1 MDLTTMRE
9 SFRTETGRLDLADTG
24 VDRFLNAGQRLLDA
38 RVNHDSGEARNFQMV
53 KRGGFGVTFSST
65 CRVIHKVF
73 VADLEGGRNL
83 LKKGDQDELRSQF
96 VQLFSQLGKGR
107 PTFYIP
113 ATLRVSPDQATTGDL
128 QAFTGY
134 MDVLLGSSAKF
145 NGVIFYPPA
154 DKQYMVEVWGSFY
167 SPDLG
172 DSCTST
178 WWLENH
184 ANLLLMAAQRALEV
198 SYRNSEGVKD
208 WDAAMQPYLAAIEA
222 DQAEQE
228 AVDIGG
234 MDE

>member
-1 MDLTTMRE
+1 MDLSTLRE
-9 SFRTETGRLDLADTG
+9 TFRTETGRLDLADTG
-24 VDRFLNAGQRLLDA
+24 VDRFLNAGQRLLDT
-38 RVNHDSGEARNFQMV
+38 RVNHDSNEARNFKMV
-53 KRGGFGVTFSST
+53 KQGDFAVTFSST

-73 VADLEGGRNL
+73 VADLDSRSQL
-83 LKKGDQDELRSQF
+83 LRGNNDELRALYP
-96 VQLFSQLGKGR
+96 QLFSQLGQGR
-107 PTFYIP
+107 PQAYVP
-113 ATLRVSPDQATTGDL
+113 ATLRASPDQDTIGDL
-128 QAFTGY
+128 QAFIGY

-154 DKQYMVEVWGSFY
+154 DKEYMVEVWGSFY

-172 DSCTST
+172 DSCNST

-184 ANLLLMAAQRALEV
+184 SYLLLMAAKRALEV

-208 WDAAMQPYLAAIEA
+208 WDNAMQPYLTAIEA

-234 MDE
+234 MDG